1 MLLVFSL
8 TNMPQFKNKE
18 KSTYFTGDTKIFSK
32 SKLPKHFRIFIS
44 CSSTFEHFSFFSTY
58 DKVEKNKISIVIS
71 YSSTFECFSFSSS
84 FMHKWRRRKK
94 VFEKPSLMT
103 IELSLVVKNKKRFSM
118 VISYSS
124 TFEYFFLSF
133 FTYA

>member
-1 MLLVFSL
+1 MKRLHSRTTSDKLILLVIECLILLLVFSL

-71 YSSTFECFSFSSS
+71 YSSTFECFSYSSS

-94 VFEKPSLMT
+94 VWKTQSNDHR
-103 IELSLVVKNKKRFSM
+103 VVTRGQK
-118 VISYSS
+118 
-124 TFEYFFLSF
+124 
-133 FTYA
+133 